1 MLSADRM
8 QCRKSSRVFALQLW
22 KGECFTSMLGEGIW
36 KWGADIVAD
45 IQTWGLPIIPFELV
59 TYLGNETFYFI
70 LVPIFFWFV
79 HPSVGI
85 RLLGILLFSSYSNAF
100 FKLIFTEPRPYWVS
114 SEIKGYV
121 FESSYG
127 IPSGHS
133 QNAITI
139 WGYLA
144 YAFRK
149 QGKWIYVAA
158 FLLISLICFSRLVLG
173 VHFPQDIIG
182 GLLLGAACLFV
193 YIRTTDSVLGWFEA
207 LPFARK
213 VLYPLGISFVLIGLA
228 LALNQFIDHK
238 DPANWETMA
247 TMAVGLESADL
258 DKLKDAFDPRSMDI
272 FISISATLAGL
283 GVSLAFLQRKNYFQ
297 MERKPLAILGAFLVG
312 FIGIGIFRVVP
323 KLLVDGLFDEVPI
336 LLEGVVRY
344 VRYFL
349 IIFWAAYWAPQ
360 LFKAF
365 GWARSLESRE
375 MAGFLKAG

>member
-1 MLSADRM
+1 MLSADRI
-8 QCRKSSRVFALQLW
+8 QRRKSSRVFALQLPD
-22 KGECFTSMLGEGIW
+22 GRTFTFMLGEGIW
-36 KWGADIVAD
+36 KWGADIVAE

-79 HPSVGI
+79 QPAIGI
-85 RLLGILLFSSYSNAF
+85 RLLGILLFSSYSNSF
-100 FKLIFTEPRPYWVS
+100 FKLVLTEPRPYWVS

-133 QNAITI
+133 QNAVTI

-149 QGKWIYVAA
+149 RGAMVFVPAIV
-158 FLLISLICFSRLVLG
+158 LISLICFSRLVLG

-182 GLLLGAACLFV
+182 GLLLGAVCLYV
-193 YIRTTDSVLGWFEA
+193 YIRTTDSVLGWFES

-213 VLYPLGISFVLIGLA
+213 IIYPLVISMVLIA
-228 LALNQFIDHK
+228 LAFGLNQFIDHK
-238 DPANWETMA
+238 DPENWQTMA

-258 DKLKDAFDPRSMDI
+258 AKLKDAFDPRSMDI

-283 GVSLAFLQRKNYFQ
+283 GVALALSYRKNYFHLD
-297 MERKPLAILGAFLVG
+297 RRPLAILGAFLVG
-312 FIGIGIFRVVP
+312 FLGIGIFRVVP
-323 KLLVDGLFDEVPI
+323 KLLVDGLFDEVHP
-336 LLEGVVRY
+336 LLEGIVRY

-349 IIFWAAYWAPQ
+349 IIVWAAYWAPQ
-360 LFKAF
+360 VFKAF
-365 GWARSLESRE
+365 GWARSLEKNE
-375 MAGFLKAG
+375 MSGFLKAN

>member
-1 MLSADRM
+1 
-8 QCRKSSRVFALQLW
+8 
-22 KGECFTSMLGEGIW
+22 MLGEGIW
-36 KWGADIVAD
+36 KWGADIVAE

-79 HPSVGI
+79 QPAIGI
-85 RLLGILLFSSYSNAF
+85 RLLGILLFSSYSNSF
-100 FKLIFTEPRPYWVS
+100 FKLVLTEPRPYWVS

-133 QNAITI
+133 QNAVTI

-149 QGKWIYVAA
+149 RGAMVFVPAIV
-158 FLLISLICFSRLVLG
+158 LISLICFSRLVLG

-182 GLLLGAACLFV
+182 GLLLGAVCLYV
-193 YIRTTDSVLGWFEA
+193 YIRTTDSVLGWFES

-213 VLYPLGISFVLIGLA
+213 IIYPLVISMVLIA
-228 LALNQFIDHK
+228 LAFGLNQFIDHK
-238 DPANWETMA
+238 DPENWQTMA

-258 DKLKDAFDPRSMDI
+258 AKLKDAFDPRSMDI

-283 GVSLAFLQRKNYFQ
+283 GVALALSYRKNYFHLD
-297 MERKPLAILGAFLVG
+297 RRPLAILGAFLVG
-312 FIGIGIFRVVP
+312 FLGIGIFRVVP
-323 KLLVDGLFDEVPI
+323 KLLVDGLFDEVHP
-336 LLEGVVRY
+336 LLEGIVRY

-349 IIFWAAYWAPQ
+349 IIVWAAYWAPQ
-360 LFKAF
+360 VFKAF
-365 GWARSLESRE
+365 GWARSLEKNE
-375 MAGFLKAG
+375 MSGFLKAN